1 MRSRKIT
8 VLRLSGCSYCEELI
22 RELNIHGIEYTSFD
36 AEEVPDYAD
45 EVEEKIG
52 TNAYPIVI
60 LEIGKLAPFYIFR
73 AEDYNDMGESSL
85 GDAVKIGTISIN
97 SMVEI
102 ILNLI

>member
-1 MRSRKIT
+1 MKRKKVT
-8 VLRLSGCSYCEELI
+8 VLRLSGCIYCEELI
-22 RELNIHGIEYTSFD
+22 RELNIHGIEYTSHD

-45 EVEEKIG
+45 WVEDKIG
-52 TNAYPIVI
+52 TNTYPIII
-60 LEIGKLAPFYIFR
+60 LEIGDLAPFYIFR

-85 GDAVKIGTISIN
+85 GDAVKIGTVSIN